1 MQIQEQAGSYR
12 YFERNIVW
20 VLSATFIVSGLLK
33 FSGSPL
39 LSESF
44 VNWGYPAA
52 FVYLVGIVE
61 LAGGLLLVNRHTAF
75 FGGIVLA
82 LEMFAAFFTHFVHGE
97 AIVAIVPLALMSMLI
112 LVARQHSTE
121 IVNQV
126 AGLLNWYERDNQ
138 GISPSRR

>member
-1 MQIQEQAGSYR
+1 MQSHEQIASSKN
-12 YFERNIVW
+12 FERNILW
-20 VLSATFIVSGLLK
+20 VLATTFIISGLLK

-52 FVYLVGIVE
+52 FVYLVGVVE
-61 LAGGLLLVNRHTAF
+61 LAGGLLLLNRHSAF
-75 FGGIVLA
+75 FGGIILA

-112 LVARQHSTE
+112 LVAREHSTE

-126 AGLLNWYERDNQ
+126 AGLLNWYEHDHQ
-138 GISPSRR
+138 GAGSSRH

>member
-1 MQIQEQAGSYR
+1 MQSQAQMASYKQ
-12 YFERNIVW
+12 FERNILW
-20 VLSATFIVSGLLK
+20 VLATTFILSGLLK

-52 FVYLVGIVE
+52 FVYLVGVVE
-61 LAGGLLLVNRHTAF
+61 LAGGLLLLNRHTVF
-75 FGGIVLA
+75 FGGIILA

-97 AIVAIVPLALMSMLI
+97 GIVAIVPLALMSMLV

-138 GISPSRR
+138 GVSPSRR